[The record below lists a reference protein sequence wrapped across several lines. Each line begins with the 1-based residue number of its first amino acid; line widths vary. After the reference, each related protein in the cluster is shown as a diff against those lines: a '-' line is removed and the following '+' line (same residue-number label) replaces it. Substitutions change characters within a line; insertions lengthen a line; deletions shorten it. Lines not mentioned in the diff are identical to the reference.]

1 MHVQA
6 AADVQEIF
14 WVSYTVLEVNQGDNL
29 EDVLQK
35 FATIINVQL
44 TLQEDQKFPFVPFNG
59 FENAKKSSKV
69 FLYGPSGCGK
79 SKAIFEIIRER
90 IARIK
95 RIYIINPR
103 QTLGGESGR
112 TALSNLLNKV
122 GPEDAVVWDNFPDD
136 LVKRDIKSA
145 TRVLELVS
153 SRDLNNLLVALKPR
167 YLEIYRE
174 ITDAVPE
181 FHSAEIS
188 YDKGRFKKIIQEY
201 GAQIS
206 QFHRLYEGNIASRI
220 EGVSRA
226 LWRKEP
232 IPITILDYYR
242 ELSGK
247 EEQGDNKNSVNAVAE
262 AEKLLRAGDYYESQF
277 AFIARA
283 DERRE
288 DAEFLYT
295 LKLCYEAGLGRTF
308 GRIEKLQKGIF
319 GSLPPRDPL
328 RRLGTWVYLS
338 GQDYA
343 MHDARKDAIK
353 FNDHVMLK
361 IVNYLVGNFRD
372 VLPAE
377 NNQIYS
383 FGMFLGKHVQFVPRD
398 TSQPFLPDRKSV
410 V

>member
-1 MHVQA
+1 Q
-6 AADVQEIF
+6 
-14 WVSYTVLEVNQGDNL
+14 
-29 EDVLQK
+29 DVLQK

-44 TLQEDQKFPFVPFNG
+44 TMQEGQKFPFIPFNG
-59 FENAKKSSKV
+59 FESAKKSSKV

-112 TALSNLLNKV
+112 MSLFNLLSKA
-122 GPEDAVVWDNFPDD
+122 GHEDAVVWDNFPDD
-136 LVKRDIKSA
+136 LVKRDVKSA
-145 TRVLELVS
+145 TGVLELVS
-153 SRDLNNLLVALKPR
+153 SRDLNDLLIALKPR
-167 YLEIYRE
+167 YMEIYRE
-174 ITDAVPE
+174 ITRDDAVPE
-181 FHSAEIS
+181 FHNVEIS
-188 YDKGRFKKIIQEY
+188 YDKDRFKKIMQEY
-201 GAQIS
+201 GAQLS
-206 QFHRLYEGNIASRI
+206 QFNRVYQGHVASRI
-220 EGVSRA
+220 EGVSQA
-226 LWRKEP
+226 LWKKEP
-232 IPITILDYYR
+232 IPIAILDYYR
-242 ELSGK
+242 ELAGK
-247 EEQGDNKNSVNAVAE
+247 EEGAGKKSINAVAE

-277 AFIARA
+277 DFVTHAK
-283 DERRE
+283 ERRE

-308 GRIEKLQKGIF
+308 GLIEKLQKGIF

-328 RRLGTWVYLS
+328 RRLSTWVYLS

-353 FNDHVMLK
+353 FSDHVMLQ
-361 IVNYLVGNFRD
+361 IINYLIDNFQD
-372 VLPAE
+372 VLPTE

-398 TSQPFLPDRKSV
+398 ASQPFLPASV
-410 V
+410 Y